1 MHPMALAKARAL
13 SEGAFL
19 GLSFIYKYRF
29 LTIAQFARCAG
40 FSAYHAAET
49 LRNLERWGYVG
60 FFGFLSIIGQ
70 GKTPKVY
77 YLTKKGFEL
86 LCDEGSYIEDTLEP
100 YTEVSATWTPQ
111 MYHRLKTIDLLLS
124 AELSLCRRPHMA
136 LAKTF
141 LSYRMRRKGSIS
153 SRETTDYV
161 GVEETSENKLVPDAA
176 FILENVD
183 TSKCGLFFIEM
194 DMATEQIATNLPRLQ
209 RGTLKHKL
217 SQYDKYLR
225 SFRYTQTYANFGE
238 FRSFLLLFVT
248 LTAQRVENIRHAM
261 QDLPSDLAGYY
272 RLTTHEEA
280 LGDFFG
286 PIWKSRAL
294 SDQTLYPLVQENPT

>member
-1 MHPMALAKARAL
+1 
-13 SEGAFL
+13 
-19 GLSFIYKYRF
+19 
-29 LTIAQFARCAG
+29 
-40 FSAYHAAET
+40 
-49 LRNLERWGYVG
+49 
-60 FFGFLSIIGQ
+60 
-70 GKTPKVY
+70 
-77 YLTKKGFEL
+77 
-86 LCDEGSYIEDTLEP
+86 
-100 YTEVSATWTPQ
+100 

-124 AELSLCRRPHMA
+124 AELSLCRRPHMT

-183 TSKCGLFFIEM
+183 TSKRGLFFIEM

-238 FRSFLLLFVT
+238 FRSFLLLF
-248 LTAQRVENIRHAM
+248 
-261 QDLPSDLAGYY
+261 
-272 RLTTHEEA
+272 
-280 LGDFFG
+280 
-286 PIWKSRAL
+286 
-294 SDQTLYPLVQENPT
+294 